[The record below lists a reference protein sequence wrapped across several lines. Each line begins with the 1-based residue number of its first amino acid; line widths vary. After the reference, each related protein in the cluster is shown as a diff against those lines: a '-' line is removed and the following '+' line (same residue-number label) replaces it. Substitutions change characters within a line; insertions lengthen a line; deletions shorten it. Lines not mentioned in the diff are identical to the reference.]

1 MAALFEGN
9 LVFVTAAYAAAA
21 VVLVGL
27 LWASLA
33 ERRAR
38 RRQLAALETEDGAS

>member
-1 MAALFEGN
+1 MAALFEGH
-9 LVFVTAAYAAAA
+9 LAFVTAAYAAAA
-21 VVLVGL
+21 VVLLGL

-38 RRQLAALETEDGAS
+38 RRQLAVLESDGTAP